1 MSAASIFDLTGDGV
15 DGNLLNCV
23 FEFLPAEDLACTAS
37 TCVVFKCVAKKAAQ
51 ARIKATQLPPSLDRA
66 GSPRAK
72 APLRSETNCTVSRAP
87 AAFNN
92 TARAF

>member
-23 FEFLPAEDLACTAS
+23 FAYLPAEDLARAAS

-51 ARIKATQLPPSLDRA
+51 ARIKATRL
-66 GSPRAK
+66 
-72 APLRSETNCTVSRAP
+72 
-87 AAFNN
+87 
-92 TARAF
+92 